1 MTLAAMLDDAAARS
15 PHAIAIHTSAGS
27 LSYAELAD
35 RVARVAHGFMSLGL
49 TGQDRVAF
57 LLPNGVELAI
67 SILAAAKAGLIAVPL
82 SPTFAPP
89 QLEYILKHSGARM
102 LVTSPVLLGAVTAEA
117 HEQLDAVVL
126 CGDVPDESPAGAVPF
141 GQLLAG
147 AAAMPAMSRGLAA
160 DPIGLLVY
168 TSGTTSRPKG
178 VAHTQGRM
186 THRVRLFIDELTLTA
201 DDHTLACVSIG
212 RPVFM
217 LGQLMPM
224 LCVGGSIT
232 LLEQRDAESFWR
244 AHAVSRPTYLL
255 TPPALPRD
263 LLEHAAARAADF
275 SRLRYW
281 IVGGDT
287 CPAAVHAL
295 VADVVR
301 KPLLEICGMT
311 ETGFYCIS
319 PPHGLSK
326 PGSIGQAMM
335 GVAVRV
341 VTESGADTAPGEVGR
356 VLVRTPDMMVG
367 YWNDTLATHRM
378 LRSGWLDT
386 EDLAST
392 DEDGFLWF
400 AGRQKDMISRG
411 GFKVAP
417 AMVED
422 AIRSHPG
429 VATAAVVGASDEREG
444 QVPVAF
450 YELRPSAVDPGT
462 EALAAWAAARL
473 EPLSVPVSFFRVD
486 RWPLTAQ
493 GKLDRA
499 RLVWMADFGDGREI

>member
-1 MTLAAMLDDAAARS
+1 MRPLLA
-15 PHAIAIHTSAGS
+15 
-27 LSYAELAD
+27 
-35 RVARVAHGFMSLGL
+35 
-49 TGQDRVAF
+49 
-57 LLPNGVELAI
+57 
-67 SILAAAKAGLIAVPL
+67 
-82 SPTFAPP
+82 
-89 QLEYILKHSGARM
+89 
-102 LVTSPVLLGAVTAEA
+102 AVTAEA
-117 HEQLDAVVL
+117 RDQLDAVVL
-126 CGDVPDESPAGAVPF
+126 CGDVPDEPPSGAVP
-141 GQLLAG
+141 
-147 AAAMPAMSRGLAA
+147 
-160 DPIGLLVY
+160 
-168 TSGTTSRPKG
+168 
-178 VAHTQGRM
+178 
-186 THRVRLFIDELTLTA
+186 
-201 DDHTLACVSIG
+201 
-212 RPVFM
+212 
-217 LGQLMPM
+217 
-224 LCVGGSIT
+224 
-232 LLEQRDAESFWR
+232 WR
-244 AHAVSRPTYLL
+244 AHAASRPTYLL
-255 TPPALPRD
+255 TPPSLTRD

-295 VADVVR
+295 MADVVR

-422 AIRSHPG
+422 AILSHPG

-499 RLVWMADFGDGREI
+499 RLVWMADFGDGREL